1 MIVVESAT
9 LLSVA
14 LRVIG
19 FHLRR
24 HCSAQEVEFELYCH
38 LRRHCSAQVL
48 EADIHDFGSKSS
60 VE

>member
-9 LLSVA
+9 LLYVA

-19 FHLRR
+19 F
-24 HCSAQEVEFELYCH
+24 H

-48 EADIHDFGSKSS
+48 EADIHDFSSKSS